1 MSERRGDLRGAR
13 EERLFIK
20 VLPSDENPES
30 ESLIISAST
39 EDVSSSGLSL
49 TISENLPQDTQLELW
64 VEIKAVQANFCLTVR
79 YAGVVPMA
87 RSLCVVLSCPMTR
100 NCRIWRIGRIFL
112 CNGSI
117 YRLCNQKFYRLF

>member
-64 VEIKAVQANFCLTVR
+64 VEIKGCPGKFLLNGAVRWCRPNGEEFVC
-79 YAGVVPMA
+79 GIE
-87 RSLCVVLSCPMTR
+87 LSE
-100 NCRIWRIGRIFL
+100 NEKLSDLADW
-112 CNGSI
+112 
-117 YRLCNQKFYRLF
+117 QDLFV